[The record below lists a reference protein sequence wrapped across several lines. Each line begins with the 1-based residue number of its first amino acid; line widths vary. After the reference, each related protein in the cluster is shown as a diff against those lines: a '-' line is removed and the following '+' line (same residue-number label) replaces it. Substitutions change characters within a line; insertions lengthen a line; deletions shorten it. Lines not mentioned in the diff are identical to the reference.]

1 MNKQQILNITGLT
14 EKEFYSRYP
23 DQESFCNDYPQAC
36 AQLAQAAEGIEVTGS
51 LTSPEEVQK
60 LGKAYG
66 FRTDSN
72 KNFQQ
77 DMYNYVAK
85 NKPEL
90 FKESIS
96 KFGPAN
102 AGLTNYG
109 SVQGYRPDAYIGP
122 RVADMM
128 GKLGTPQA
136 PRQPQAPKYVEYSK
150 ANVRQQYDFNRGMQQ
165 KYVGSNVAPTP
176 IPSQPAMPATFPGQQ
191 PVGGYAQRTAQ
202 QPSQQSPAQPFTQN
216 PAGGWNIGPAQ
227 APGQPAM
234 PARQQAPAQGGQPQM
249 SHIGPWHT
257 NAQGEYTRYY
267 TNQQG
272 DMNPGISASAPAA
285 SPTVQAYGGEM
296 IKRADGSYSKRGL
309 WDNIRANKG
318 SGKKPTKEMLEQED
332 KINAQYA
339 EGGEQDETQQSIMAA
354 LKQGMKPQ
362 EILKKLVAMG
372 LTKEQATAY
381 IKSAVAHPASQ
392 YDNTYVNDSS
402 YNYMDNGG
410 EMGQGGNIE
419 DYGGGMFAEGGNFE
433 DTELEDPVTY
443 DGEIKKYSDPRHLES
458 GMITDKNKG
467 VMYVIKNGKS
477 IKTFPVMTA
486 LNKDLNK
493 NPYGVAYLDK
503 HPEKRATPVGNYL
516 AVPMPNIYGRP
527 GFDLRPISAF
537 GQPAPVAASTAIH
550 TLYGDGPKG
559 SHSYDPVEYKKRLK
573 IMAGPGV
580 NRVGS
585 YGCTNMYGQDINC
598 LTGELFPKGDT
609 NIIID
614 SRIPADRRFINNL
627 LSSQQFGGEMK
638 YGGIHLDPAKKGTF
652 KAQATRMGMSVQQA
666 ASHILANKEDY
677 SPAMVKKANFA
688 KNFAKEEGGQIMM
701 ALGGEPNGGMA
712 LGQMAAVVDKM
723 SKLRK
728 FVSPDQNLDPWIASK
743 LAVMDHSADAI
754 SDYMMYN
761 PEAQGKNMEDM
772 MTYGGMMAM
781 GGQPQNAG
789 FQALPE
795 YVQEKIM
802 NNMAEGGEL
811 DMYGSG
817 GYVVKRSSA
826 RKGKTHVVIGPD
838 GTKKYFGDSN
848 LGQHPKDPERKAA
861 FYARHKTN
869 LKNNP
874 YFRAYARATWAE
886 GGEPDVPGMSELNH
900 NIIPFV
906 YEDPYLPAGFS
917 VQSDS
922 STQAPSIIPT
932 ETVSNEI
939 PVSSQSSSPIN
950 YKGVSIVDL
959 LNSVGK
965 PSDYSSRK
973 ELAKNL
979 GISNY
984 RGSAAQNAQ
993 LIKMLVQ
1000 NSDLLDQNYSGQ
1012 EDNEEVVS
1020 VPRSFG
1026 TKNNKSTYKRTIPT
1040 SLPNNS
1046 TNTGSAS
1053 SKSLTTPESVNKL
1066 RQIYL
1071 AVHPEL
1077 AAAEY
1082 NAQINNGYKP
1092 QVATAA
1098 TSLAAKNLR
1107 TQRSNVYD
1115 DSYMLNQIANDPHS
1129 PANVGSRKRKEFAR
1143 DLAIGTLAP
1152 WLAENA
1158 LMAAT
1163 TKYFP
1168 YGLQAIPEV
1177 ASRVTPFYRALPQAS
1192 KLLPSGTRAL
1202 PAASRLLGYKQG
1214 GYVGM
1219 DGKFH
1224 MAKGSGT
1231 FSGNAYYAL
1240 GGEDPNLTA
1249 PYDGSNPNAPL
1260 PPFDPSAY
1268 QAMQLPTGNVGYS
1281 KKDPATGQ
1289 FVPIDN
1295 VRKDDLWKHLSGSQ
1309 RWNTGQTVTQKVGRG
1324 IGKID
1329 DALNTG
1335 LVGAEAY
1342 SNYLKNNE
1350 AQNEYNNY
1358 TQNMGTTASLYG
1370 INSPAASRG
1379 DYSVT
1384 GSTYGTLKP
1393 NQYRQYSKMGG
1404 AIDQYASGGGY
1415 ISDELKFNNM
1425 DAPMVFTEGLANAS
1439 NSYSAPDNTTIDRRF
1454 TPRMLPFNNEDN
1466 QPAYNKSGTDIA
1478 TKLNNPTNMI
1488 YHPWM
1493 SKLGAQRS
1501 NIKQQDGDG
1510 FFAHFPDIDT
1520 ALKAYETQLFG
1531 EVDGVFD
1538 SRYYKPNTTVD
1549 KALRTWSGNGYG
1561 GNIYPEIANKPL
1573 SSVTAAER
1581 RELAKRQIKS
1591 ESGAM
1596 YSKLKSKGYFEMGG
1610 SYQEGGIVEMS
1621 DTEIK
1626 QFLANGG
1633 QLEFLD

>member
-51 LTSPEEVQK
+51 LTSPEEIQK

-191 PVGGYAQRTAQ
+191 PVSYTQRTAQ

-216 PAGGWNIGPAQ
+216 PSGGWNIGPAQ

-318 SGKKPTKEMLEQED
+318 SGKKPTKEMLEQEA
-332 KINAQYA
+332 KIKAEYAYGGLYA
-339 EGGEQDETQQSIMAA
+339 E
-354 LKQGMKPQ
+354 
-362 EILKKLVAMG
+362 
-372 LTKEQATAY
+372 
-381 IKSAVAHPASQ
+381 
-392 YDNTYVNDSS
+392 
-402 YNYMDNGG
+402 
-410 EMGQGGNIE
+410 
-419 DYGGGMFAEGGNFE
+419 
-433 DTELEDPVTY
+433 
-443 DGEIKKYSDPRHLES
+443 
-458 GMITDKNKG
+458 
-467 VMYVIKNGKS
+467 
-477 IKTFPVMTA
+477 
-486 LNKDLNK
+486 
-493 NPYGVAYLDK
+493 
-503 HPEKRATPVGNYL
+503 
-516 AVPMPNIYGRP
+516 
-527 GFDLRPISAF
+527 
-537 GQPAPVAASTAIH
+537 
-550 TLYGDGPKG
+550 
-559 SHSYDPVEYKKRLK
+559 
-573 IMAGPGV
+573 
-580 NRVGS
+580 
-585 YGCTNMYGQDINC
+585 
-598 LTGELFPKGDT
+598 
-609 NIIID
+609 
-614 SRIPADRRFINNL
+614 
-627 LSSQQFGGEMK
+627 
-638 YGGIHLDPAKKGTF
+638 
-652 KAQATRMGMSVQQA
+652 
-666 ASHILANKEDY
+666 
-677 SPAMVKKANFA
+677 
-688 KNFAKEEGGQIMM
+688 
-701 ALGGEPNGGMA
+701 GGEPNGGMA

-761 PEAQGKNMEDM
+761 PEAQGEDMEDM
-772 MTYGGMMAM
+772 MAYGGMMAA
-781 GGQPQNAG
+781 GGEPQNAG
-789 FQALPE
+789 FQALPD

-802 NNMAEGGEL
+802 SNMAEGGEL
-811 DMYGSG
+811 DMYGKG

-848 LGQHPKDPERKAA
+848 LGQHPKDPERKKA
-861 FYARHKTN
+861 FYARHKEN
-869 LKNNP
+869 LANNP
-874 YFRAYARATWAE
+874 YFRAYARATWEE
-886 GGEPDVPGMSELNH
+886 GGEIEDQGGGMFAYGGIHL
-900 NIIPFV
+900 
-906 YEDPYLPAGFS
+906 DPAKKGTFKAQATRMDMS
-917 VQSDS
+917 VQEAASHIL
-922 STQAPSIIPT
+922 ANK
-932 ETVSNEI
+932 E
-939 PVSSQSSSPIN
+939 
-950 YKGVSIVDL
+950 
-959 LNSVGK
+959 
-965 PSDYSSRK
+965 DYSPAMVK
-973 ELAKNL
+973 KANFAKNF
-979 GISNY
+979 
-984 RGSAAQNAQ
+984 A
-993 LIKMLVQ
+993 K
-1000 NSDLLDQNYSGQ
+1000 
-1012 EDNEEVVS
+1012 EE
-1020 VPRSFG
+1020 G
-1026 TKNNKSTYKRTIPT
+1026 
-1040 SLPNNS
+1040 
-1046 TNTGSAS
+1046 G
-1053 SKSLTTPESVNKL
+1053 
-1066 RQIYL
+1066 
-1071 AVHPEL
+1071 
-1077 AAAEY
+1077 
-1082 NAQINNGYKP
+1082 QINQYK
-1092 QVATAA
+1092 
-1098 TSLAAKNLR
+1098 K
-1107 TQRSNVYD
+1107 
-1115 DSYMLNQIANDPHS
+1115 
-1129 PANVGSRKRKEFAR
+1129 
-1143 DLAIGTLAP
+1143 
-1152 WLAENA
+1152 
-1158 LMAAT
+1158 
-1163 TKYFP
+1163 
-1168 YGLQAIPEV
+1168 
-1177 ASRVTPFYRALPQAS
+1177 
-1192 KLLPSGTRAL
+1192 
-1202 PAASRLLGYKQG
+1202 G

-1231 FSGNAYYAL
+1231 FSGNAYYAD
-1240 GGEDPNLTA
+1240 GGEEDPNLTA

-1260 PPFDPSAY
+1260 PPFDPNAY
-1268 QAMQLPTGNVGYS
+1268 QAMQLPTGYVGYS

-1289 FVPIDN
+1289 FVPIEN

-1309 RWNTGQTVTQKVGRG
+1309 KWNTGQTATQKVGRA
-1324 IGKID
+1324 IG
-1329 DALNTG
+1329 DAGAYLNNAASVAG
-1335 LVGAEAY
+1335 VI
-1342 SNYLKNNE
+1342 SNYKQMNEKNQE
-1350 AQNEYNNY
+1350 MDNY
-1358 TQNMGTTASLYG
+1358 LQSNQTTAGLYG
-1370 INSPAASRG
+1370 SSAQSAGKGNIN
-1379 DYSVT
+1379 VT
-1384 GSTYGTLKP
+1384 GTNYGQQWNPQRMGQWSYSGMFTGPQYKP
-1393 NQYRQYSKMGG
+1393 MAEDGLEMKGVDAPILGRPG
-1404 AIDQYASGGGY
+1404 
-1415 ISDELKFNNM
+1415 M
-1425 DAPMVFTEGLANAS
+1425 DAPLGESALAFSSFAEPVSITPSFTKQQYKQSLVN
-1439 NSYSAPDNTTIDRRF
+1439 
-1454 TPRMLPFNNEDN
+1454 
-1466 QPAYNKSGTDIA
+1466 AYNPVTYNPSGSGDVA

-1493 SKLGAQRS
+1493 SKLGAQPS
-1501 NIKQQDGDG
+1501 SIKQKDGNG
-1510 FFAHFPDIDT
+1510 FFARFPDVDT

-1561 GNIYPEIANKPL
+1561 GNIYPEIANKTL
-1573 SSVTAAER
+1573 AQVTPAER
-1581 RELAKRQIKS
+1581 RELARRQIKS
-1591 ESGAM
+1591 ESGSM
-1596 YSKLKSKGYFEMGG
+1596 YSKLKRKGYFEMGG
-1610 SYQEGGIVEMS
+1610 SYQDGGVVEMT

-1626 QFLANGG
+1626 QFLEKGG

>member
-1 MNKQQILNITGLT
+1 
-14 EKEFYSRYP
+14 
-23 DQESFCNDYPQAC
+23 
-36 AQLAQAAEGIEVTGS
+36 
-51 LTSPEEVQK
+51 
-60 LGKAYG
+60 
-66 FRTDSN
+66 
-72 KNFQQ
+72 
-77 DMYNYVAK
+77 
-85 NKPEL
+85 
-90 FKESIS
+90 
-96 KFGPAN
+96 
-102 AGLTNYG
+102 
-109 SVQGYRPDAYIGP
+109 
-122 RVADMM
+122 
-128 GKLGTPQA
+128 
-136 PRQPQAPKYVEYSK
+136 
-150 ANVRQQYDFNRGMQQ
+150 
-165 KYVGSNVAPTP
+165 
-176 IPSQPAMPATFPGQQ
+176 
-191 PVGGYAQRTAQ
+191 
-202 QPSQQSPAQPFTQN
+202 
-216 PAGGWNIGPAQ
+216 
-227 APGQPAM
+227 M
-234 PARQQAPAQGGQPQM
+234 PARQQAPTQGGQPQM
-249 SHIGPWHT
+249 SHMGPRHT

-272 DMNPGISASAPAA
+272 DMNPGVTPGAA
-285 SPTVQAYGGEM
+285 LGQQAYGGEM

-318 SGKKPTKEMLEQED
+318 SGKKPTKEMLKQEA
-332 KINAQYA
+332 KIRAEYAYGGSYAQ
-339 EGGEQDETQQSIMAA
+339 GGEPNGGMALGQMAA
-354 LKQGMKPQ
+354 VVDKMSKLRKFVSPDQNLDPWIASKLAVMDHSADAISDYMMYNPEAQGEGM
-362 EILKKLVAMG
+362 
-372 LTKEQATAY
+372 
-381 IKSAVAHPASQ
+381 
-392 YDNTYVNDSS
+392 
-402 YNYMDNGG
+402 
-410 EMGQGGNIE
+410 E
-419 DYGGGMFAEGGNFE
+419 DMMAYGGGMFAEGGSFGKAFAAARRELGAGKTFTWKGKEYSTNYANEDSDEIETPVKPANLVKKENNQNANLKTVINNPKMNGAVNGFMQRNLPAVPVDNTYVQNQRANYYNNNLLIPIPVKKQNGYQTRSILNLMGDSRYLESGMIEDKNQNLMYVMQNGKVVKTFPIMTGLSKDGNVNDKGLNWMESHPVEAAKMRATPVGTYFSNPANNLYGKKGFRMKAIPAFGQPAPLAKDLAQHVVYGNAPVGEYGHDPAEYARRLKIMKGPGVNRVGSYGCTNMYGEDIDCLTGELFPKGDTTIVVDTRNPKDKKFINTLLNQNQYGGEPQNAGFQALPDYVQEKIMANMAEGGNFDE
-433 DTELEDPVTY
+433 LSNELEVPVTY

-503 HPEKRATPVGNYL
+503 HPKKRATPVGNYL

-573 IMAGPGV
+573 IMAGPGA

-688 KNFAKEEGGQIMM
+688 KNFAKEEGGEIDQYK
-701 ALGGEPNGGMA
+701 NGGY
-712 LGQMAAVVDKM
+712 
-723 SKLRK
+723 
-728 FVSPDQNLDPWIASK
+728 I
-743 LAVMDHSADAI
+743 
-754 SDYMMYN
+754 
-761 PEAQGKNMEDM
+761 
-772 MTYGGMMAM
+772 
-781 GGQPQNAG
+781 
-789 FQALPE
+789 
-795 YVQEKIM
+795 
-802 NNMAEGGEL
+802 
-811 DMYGSG
+811 
-817 GYVVKRSSA
+817 
-826 RKGKTHVVIGPD
+826 
-838 GTKKYFGDSN
+838 
-848 LGQHPKDPERKAA
+848 
-861 FYARHKTN
+861 
-869 LKNNP
+869 
-874 YFRAYARATWAE
+874 
-886 GGEPDVPGMSELNH
+886 
-900 NIIPFV
+900 
-906 YEDPYLPAGFS
+906 
-917 VQSDS
+917 
-922 STQAPSIIPT
+922 
-932 ETVSNEI
+932 
-939 PVSSQSSSPIN
+939 
-950 YKGVSIVDL
+950 
-959 LNSVGK
+959 
-965 PSDYSSRK
+965 
-973 ELAKNL
+973 
-979 GISNY
+979 
-984 RGSAAQNAQ
+984 
-993 LIKMLVQ
+993 
-1000 NSDLLDQNYSGQ
+1000 
-1012 EDNEEVVS
+1012 
-1020 VPRSFG
+1020 
-1026 TKNNKSTYKRTIPT
+1026 
-1040 SLPNNS
+1040 
-1046 TNTGSAS
+1046 
-1053 SKSLTTPESVNKL
+1053 
-1066 RQIYL
+1066 
-1071 AVHPEL
+1071 
-1077 AAAEY
+1077 
-1082 NAQINNGYKP
+1082 
-1092 QVATAA
+1092 
-1098 TSLAAKNLR
+1098 
-1107 TQRSNVYD
+1107 
-1115 DSYMLNQIANDPHS
+1115 
-1129 PANVGSRKRKEFAR
+1129 
-1143 DLAIGTLAP
+1143 
-1152 WLAENA
+1152 
-1158 LMAAT
+1158 
-1163 TKYFP
+1163 
-1168 YGLQAIPEV
+1168 
-1177 ASRVTPFYRALPQAS
+1177 
-1192 KLLPSGTRAL
+1192 
-1202 PAASRLLGYKQG
+1202 
-1214 GYVGM
+1214 GM

-1231 FSGNAYYAL
+1231 FSGNAYYVN
-1240 GGEDPNLTA
+1240 GGEEDPNLTA

-1268 QAMQLPTGNVGYS
+1268 QATQLPTGYVGYS

-1370 INSPAASRG
+1370 INAPAASRG

-1404 AIDQYASGGGY
+1404 AIDQYAGGGGY

-1439 NSYSAPDNTTIDRRF
+1439 NTYSTPDNTTVDRRF

-1466 QPAYNKSGTDIA
+1466 QTSYAKSGTDIA

>member
-1 MNKQQILNITGLT
+1 MYNPEAQGEGMEDMMAYGGVFAEGGSFGKAFAAARRELGAGKTFTWKGKEYSTNYANEDSDEIETPVKPANLVKKENNQNANLKTVINNPKMNGAVNGFMQRNLPAVPVDNTYVQNQRANYYNNNLLIPIPVKKQNGYETRSILNLMGDSRYLESGMIEDKNQNLMYVIQNGKVVKTFPIMTGLS
-14 EKEFYSRYP
+14 K
-23 DQESFCNDYPQAC
+23 DGNVNDKGLNWMESHPVE
-36 AQLAQAAEGIEVTGS
+36 AAKMRATPVGTYFS
-51 LTSPEEVQK
+51 NPANNLY
-60 LGKAYG
+60 GKKG
-66 FRTDSN
+66 FRM
-72 KNFQQ
+72 K
-77 DMYNYVAK
+77 A
-85 NKPEL
+85 
-90 FKESIS
+90 I
-96 KFGPAN
+96 PA
-102 AGLTNYG
+102 
-109 SVQGYRPDAYIGP
+109 
-122 RVADMM
+122 
-128 GKLGTPQA
+128 
-136 PRQPQAPKYVEYSK
+136 
-150 ANVRQQYDFNRGMQQ
+150 F
-165 KYVGSNVAPTP
+165 
-176 IPSQPAMPATFPGQQ
+176 
-191 PVGGYAQRTAQ
+191 
-202 QPSQQSPAQPFTQN
+202 
-216 PAGGWNIGPAQ
+216 
-227 APGQPAM
+227 GQPA
-234 PARQQAPAQGGQPQM
+234 PLAKDLAQHVVYGNAPV
-249 SHIGPWHT
+249 
-257 NAQGEYTRYY
+257 GEYGHDPAEYARRLKIMKGPGVNRVGSYGCTNMYGEDIDCLTGELFPKGDTTIVVDTRN
-267 TNQQG
+267 TKDKKFINTLLNQNQ
-272 DMNPGISASAPAA
+272 
-285 SPTVQAYGGEM
+285 YGGEPQN
-296 IKRADGSYSKRGL
+296 AGFQALPDYV
-309 WDNIRANKG
+309 
-318 SGKKPTKEMLEQED
+318 QE
-332 KINAQYA
+332 KIMGNMA
-339 EGGEQDETQQSIMAA
+339 EGGELDMYGSGGYVVKRSNARKGKTHVVIGPDGTKKYFGDSNLGQHPKDPERKAA
-354 LKQGMKPQ
+354 FYARHKTNLKNNPYFR
-362 EILKKLVAMG
+362 AYAR
-372 LTKEQATAY
+372 ATWEE
-381 IKSAVAHPASQ
+381 
-392 YDNTYVNDSS
+392 
-402 YNYMDNGG
+402 GG
-410 EMGQGGNIE
+410 EIKNYNKNIF
-419 DYGGGMFAEGGNFE
+419 DEGGNFDE
-433 DTELEDPVTY
+433 LSNELEVPVTY

-503 HPEKRATPVGNYL
+503 HPKKRATPVGNYL

-573 IMAGPGV
+573 IMAGPGA

-688 KNFAKEEGGQIMM
+688 KNFAKEEGGEI
-701 ALGGEPNGGMA
+701 GEYKNGGY
-712 LGQMAAVVDKM
+712 
-723 SKLRK
+723 
-728 FVSPDQNLDPWIASK
+728 I
-743 LAVMDHSADAI
+743 
-754 SDYMMYN
+754 
-761 PEAQGKNMEDM
+761 
-772 MTYGGMMAM
+772 
-781 GGQPQNAG
+781 
-789 FQALPE
+789 
-795 YVQEKIM
+795 
-802 NNMAEGGEL
+802 
-811 DMYGSG
+811 
-817 GYVVKRSSA
+817 
-826 RKGKTHVVIGPD
+826 
-838 GTKKYFGDSN
+838 
-848 LGQHPKDPERKAA
+848 
-861 FYARHKTN
+861 
-869 LKNNP
+869 
-874 YFRAYARATWAE
+874 
-886 GGEPDVPGMSELNH
+886 
-900 NIIPFV
+900 
-906 YEDPYLPAGFS
+906 
-917 VQSDS
+917 
-922 STQAPSIIPT
+922 
-932 ETVSNEI
+932 
-939 PVSSQSSSPIN
+939 
-950 YKGVSIVDL
+950 
-959 LNSVGK
+959 
-965 PSDYSSRK
+965 
-973 ELAKNL
+973 
-979 GISNY
+979 
-984 RGSAAQNAQ
+984 
-993 LIKMLVQ
+993 
-1000 NSDLLDQNYSGQ
+1000 
-1012 EDNEEVVS
+1012 
-1020 VPRSFG
+1020 
-1026 TKNNKSTYKRTIPT
+1026 
-1040 SLPNNS
+1040 
-1046 TNTGSAS
+1046 
-1053 SKSLTTPESVNKL
+1053 
-1066 RQIYL
+1066 
-1071 AVHPEL
+1071 
-1077 AAAEY
+1077 
-1082 NAQINNGYKP
+1082 
-1092 QVATAA
+1092 
-1098 TSLAAKNLR
+1098 
-1107 TQRSNVYD
+1107 
-1115 DSYMLNQIANDPHS
+1115 
-1129 PANVGSRKRKEFAR
+1129 
-1143 DLAIGTLAP
+1143 
-1152 WLAENA
+1152 
-1158 LMAAT
+1158 
-1163 TKYFP
+1163 
-1168 YGLQAIPEV
+1168 
-1177 ASRVTPFYRALPQAS
+1177 
-1192 KLLPSGTRAL
+1192 
-1202 PAASRLLGYKQG
+1202 
-1214 GYVGM
+1214 GM

-1231 FSGNAYYAL
+1231 FSGNAYYAN
-1240 GGEDPNLTA
+1240 GGEEDPNLTA

-1268 QAMQLPTGNVGYS
+1268 QATQLPTGYVGYS